1 MTLPFSN
8 TSSDQQPINAK
19 ALNKA
24 LDHVW
29 TLINQRQVKQAI
41 KACSTFTR
49 DYKSNAD
56 GWYANSFLAFQ
67 LKNFQLAI
75 ESINQSIKIQPDN
88 LQWQL
93 HKAHCLLMSGNANQA
108 QMIIDKLVEHTHTK
122 SEYVDVDFCAELA
135 LILNKLSKFDQ
146 AEQIYQQ
153 AITLLT
159 TTDVKSNN
167 RKAQLCF
174 NLASI
179 QRYLGKLDAAEKTLN
194 LVIQLNKH
202 DYEAYLLRSSL
213 KKQDHDKNHI
223 AELTSLLQAGISH
236 PIGKAQVCYA
246 LAKENEDLANY
257 QQSFLDLSLAASTRR
272 QNMQYDIRQ
281 DIATIEKITET
292 FDQTLLANA
301 KIDQQ
306 AKYQNNEAI
315 FILGLPRTGS
325 TLIERIVSN
334 HTDVHSAGELN
345 NFALQMMAQVKA
357 QVAEKSLTAP
367 TSKSDL
373 VALCQQLDF
382 AKLGQ
387 AYIESTR
394 PDTGQTKHF
403 IDKLPLNSLYV
414 GLIHLALP
422 NAKLVHVK
430 RHPLDTCY
438 AIYKQLFTHGY
449 PFSYDLNE
457 LAQYYI
463 AHHHLMQ
470 HWQKLLP
477 NSLYQIAY
485 EDIVSDVENQAK
497 SLLNFCQLP
506 WQAQCIDFQ
515 KNQAA
520 STTASATQV
529 RQGLYQSS
537 KGKWRRYQE
546 QLAPL
551 KAQLE
556 QAGIC
561 CD

>member
-8 TSSDQQPINAK
+8 TSSNQQPINAK
-19 ALNKA
+19 ELNKA

-29 TLINQRQVKQAI
+29 TLINERQVKQAI
-41 KACSTFTR
+41 KACNAFTR
-49 DYKSNAD
+49 IYKSNAD
-56 GWYANSFLAFQ
+56 GWYADSFLAFQ

-75 ESINQSIKIQPDN
+75 ESINQSIKIQPN
-88 LQWQL
+88 NSQWQL

-108 QMIIDKLVEHTHTK
+108 QMIIDKLVEHAHTK

-159 TTDVKSNN
+159 TTNADSIN

-179 QRYLGKLDAAEKTLN
+179 QRYLGKLDAAEKTLS
-194 LVIQLNKH
+194 LVIELNKY

-213 KKQDHDKNHI
+213 RKQSHNKNHI
-223 AELTSLLQAGISH
+223 AELTKLLKTGINH
-236 PIGKAQVCYA
+236 PIGKAQICYA
-246 LAKENEDLANY
+246 LAKENEDLAHY
-257 QQSFLDLSLAASTRR
+257 QQSFVDLNLAASTRR
-272 QNMQYDIRQ
+272 QNMRYDISQ
-281 DIATIEKITET
+281 DLATIEKITET
-292 FDQTLLANA
+292 FDQTLFAGA

-306 AKYQNNEAI
+306 PGYKNNEAI

-334 HTDVHSAGELN
+334 HTEVHSAGELN
-345 NFALQMMAQVKA
+345 NFALQMMAQVKSYVTA
-357 QVAEKSLTAP
+357 TSLSAP

-373 VALCQQLDF
+373 VALTPLLDF

-387 AYIESTR
+387 DYIESTR
-394 PDTGQTKHF
+394 PDTGHTKHF

-422 NAKLVHVK
+422 QAKLIHVK

-463 AHHHLMQ
+463 AHHYLMQ

-477 NSLYQIAY
+477 NSIYQVAY
-485 EDIVSDVENQAK
+485 EDVVSDVENQAK
-497 SLLNFCQLP
+497 SLLSFCELP

-529 RQGLYQSS
+529 RQGIYQSS
-537 KGKWRRYQE
+537 KGKWRHYQE